1 MKYFISFYFLSILI
15 PSAYAQ
21 DSLRISSN
29 FEGTRNINAHSVKLA
44 DKGKLMLLIQHRF
57 GDISGGAYEFF
68 GLDQASMRIGFEYGF
83 GKNFNFGIGR
93 STYLKTFDGF
103 GKVRFVQQNSNFPIS
118 IVATIGGSIP
128 SIRDYF
134 PDEFDNFPDKF
145 SGNAQLHF
153 AKSFKNFAMQL
164 SPGYLKTGYLIEEN
178 ANLSIFTLGFG
189 GSVKIS
195 KKVSVNMEY
204 LHPFNSE
211 LENQNPLSLG
221 VDLDTGGHLF
231 QLILSNSQQMFEQ
244 ALFTNAIGDW
254 TKGSLFFG
262 FNLIREFNIKYYE

>member
-1 MKYFISFYFLSILI
+1 MKHLSFLIFLFILI
-15 PSAYAQ
+15 PSAQAQ
-21 DSLRISSN
+21 DSLRVKNI
-29 FEGTRNINAHSVKLA
+29 FKGTRIVNSQSANLVE
-44 DKGKLMLLIQHRF
+44 KGKLMLLIQHRF

-68 GLDQASMRIGFEYGF
+68 GLDEASMRIGFEYGF
-83 GKNFNFGIGR
+83 GKNFNLGIGR

-103 GKVRFVQQNSNFPIS
+103 GKIRFVQQNSNFPIS
-118 IVATIGGSIP
+118 IIATVGGSIP
-128 SIRDYF
+128 SIRDYL
-134 PDEFDNFPDKF
+134 PDEFDNFSDKL
-145 SGNAQLHF
+145 SVNTQLHI

-178 ANLSIFTLGFG
+178 DNLSFFTMGFS

-195 KKVSVNMEY
+195 KKVSVHVEY

-221 VDLDTGGHLF
+221 IDLDTGGHLF

-244 ALFTNAIGDW
+244 ALYTNAIGDW